1 MEGSVSRSLRSRSR
15 RTLDGYKQTWFTCA
29 VTNMSDKRS
38 ESANLDHVDDNAV
51 FKTASPQA
59 PINQPPIILW
69 LGLGGLLLVAL
80 LVVFVLPVLV
90 TEYELPL
97 ERRVDIAELVPSPAS
112 RQELEISPFE
122 EAQRSIQRKNAQ
134 DVLAEL
140 LEIQGELSA
149 LDVVNWG
156 QRQFEEALSQASTG
170 DEYYRTQEFLL
181 AVEVYG
187 LGRDTLA
194 QLRASVPAVIVQTLI
209 EAESAFIAGDALVA
223 EEKYALA
230 LLLDSFNEAALIGL
244 ERSRTLSEVVDLLNQ
259 TDDLIEDGGLDQ
271 ARDLLDRVVSLDG
284 RNLIAPAK
292 RAEVVAMIRER
303 EFSSIMSAGY
313 TALETGDP
321 DAAITQF
328 EKAANMGINQ
338 NQALAAITQ
347 AENEIANA
355 EINVLRRAIDSA
367 ENAEQWQEAVDNY
380 DKVLIIDS
388 NLSFAINGKDY
399 ATKRERLNS
408 LLLAANSNPQRLAED
423 DVYQQT
429 IDVYYTGRAIDEPGS
444 VLSTQLDLLEGY
456 LENSQIPINVQFIS
470 DNLTDVTL
478 LRIEHFGLF
487 EQQKMSL
494 KPGNYV
500 AVGKR
505 PGYREVRKEFVVGF
519 DQTPSLVIVQCDEPI
534 APSNRR

>member
-1 MEGSVSRSLRSRSR
+1 
-15 RTLDGYKQTWFTCA
+15 
-29 VTNMSDKRS
+29 MSDKRS
-38 ESANLDHVDDNAV
+38 ESADLDHVDDNAV

-59 PINQPPIILW
+59 QIDKPPIILW

-112 RQELEISPFE
+112 QRELEISPFE

-149 LDVVNWG
+149 LDVVEWG

-170 DEYYRTQEFLL
+170 DEYYRSQEFLL

-194 QLRASVPAVIVQTLI
+194 QLRDSVPTVIAQTLT
-209 EAESAFIAGDALVA
+209 EAETAFIAGDALVA

-230 LLLDSFNEAALIGL
+230 LLLDAFDEAALIGL

-259 TDDLIEDGGLDQ
+259 TDDLIEDGGLEQ
-271 ARDLLDRVVSLDG
+271 ARNLLDRVISLDG

-292 RAEVVAMIRER
+292 KTEVVAMIRER

-328 EKAANMGINQ
+328 ENAANMGINQ

-355 EINVLRRAIDSA
+355 EINVLRQAIDSA
-367 ENAEQWQEAVDNY
+367 ENAEQWQDAVDSY

-408 LLLAANSNPQRLAED
+408 LLVAANSNPQRLAED

-429 IDVYYTGRAIDEPGS
+429 IDVYYTGRAIDEPSS
-444 VLSTQLDLLEGY
+444 VLSTQLDLLERY

-478 LRIEHFGLF
+478 LRIEHVGLF

-505 PGYREVRKEFVVGF
+505 SGYREVRKEFVVGF

>member
-1 MEGSVSRSLRSRSR
+1 
-15 RTLDGYKQTWFTCA
+15 
-29 VTNMSDKRS
+29 MSDKRS
-38 ESANLDHVDDNAV
+38 ESANLDHVDENAV

-59 PINQPPIILW
+59 PIDKPPIILW

-97 ERRVDIAELVPSPAS
+97 ERRVDIIEFVPSSAS
-112 RQELEISPFE
+112 QQELEISPFE

-149 LDVVNWG
+149 LDVADWG

-170 DEYYRTQEFLL
+170 DGYYRTQEFLL

-187 LGRDTLA
+187 LGRDQLA
-194 QLRASVPAVIVQTLI
+194 QLRDSVPTVIAQTLI
-209 EAESAFIAGDALVA
+209 EAEAAFIAGDALVA

-259 TDDLIEDGGLDQ
+259 TDDLIEGGGLEQ
-271 ARDLLDRVVSLDG
+271 ARNLLDRVISLDG

-292 RAEVVAMIRER
+292 RDEVVAMIRER

-313 TALETGDP
+313 TALETGDA
-321 DAAITQF
+321 DVAITQF
-328 EKAANMGINQ
+328 ENAANMGINQ
-338 NQALAAITQ
+338 NQAQAAITQ

-355 EINVLRRAIDSA
+355 EINVLRQAIDFA

-388 NLSFAINGKDY
+388 NLLFAINGKDY
-399 ATKRERLNS
+399 AIKRERLNS
-408 LLLAANSNPQRLAED
+408 LLVAANSNPQRLAED

-429 IDVYYTGRAIDEPGS
+429 IDVYYTGRAIDEPGP